1 MSGRTDWKEIFG
13 KPDQGFVNRVHAT
26 LEGLTEAGT
35 SRYTPQHFRRRRL
48 LTLTAVLVLLAGAAL
63 AAAEYGVLDF
73 LLGIHEQPQRREVLE
88 PLVTP
93 VNAEAEAGA
102 VSLEISGVWTD
113 GEMLAMDWRIQNR
126 EPQTPVYVQ
135 IDQWT
140 LNGIRVGSDGSDSFD
155 CQWLPGLYAPDG
167 VMQDGE
173 VIALPGEAKGE
184 NAVQMELAVGVYT
197 PIDPVYAMD
206 SFDPEEAGR
215 KTEQGYFV
223 IAGGEGL
230 TAQEGDAWYQ
240 CFGRIDAALDP
251 ALAARFKRQELHISL
266 SLDMTCANACR
277 EPLTVRERY
286 TCNHLMARYESA
298 VLTPLGLYVQLVA
311 EPAEGTREAA
321 EALFNG
327 SFELTDGEGAPLDA
341 ELLSGEKGVQPM
353 DGGGWGVR
361 FSAVW
366 AVPDASPLPQ
376 TLAVSYHD
384 ASGAQLLC
392 MPLER
397 GETEPPAP
405 ERAGGGSGS
414 DIILDLLD
422 FGAQRPQLLR
432 QVLVAALDVP
442 GRVLQDRF
450 PGGDHTRQ
458 HHGRA
463 RAQIG
468 AAHHAAA
475 QRMAALH
482 QRHVVFHPDMPAQAA

>member
-173 VIALPGEAKGE
+173 VIVLPGEVKGE
-184 NAVQMELAVGVYT
+184 NAVQMELAVGIYT

-206 SFDPEEAGR
+206 SFDPEEARR

-266 SLDMTCANACR
+266 
-277 EPLTVRERY
+277 
-286 TCNHLMARYESA
+286 
-298 VLTPLGLYVQLVA
+298 
-311 EPAEGTREAA
+311 
-321 EALFNG
+321 
-327 SFELTDGEGAPLDA
+327 
-341 ELLSGEKGVQPM
+341 
-353 DGGGWGVR
+353 
-361 FSAVW
+361 
-366 AVPDASPLPQ
+366 
-376 TLAVSYHD
+376 
-384 ASGAQLLC
+384 
-392 MPLER
+392 
-397 GETEPPAP
+397 
-405 ERAGGGSGS
+405 
-414 DIILDLLD
+414 
-422 FGAQRPQLLR
+422 
-432 QVLVAALDVP
+432 
-442 GRVLQDRF
+442 
-450 PGGDHTRQ
+450 
-458 HHGRA
+458 
-463 RAQIG
+463 
-468 AAHHAAA
+468 
-475 QRMAALH
+475 
-482 QRHVVFHPDMPAQAA
+482 

>member
-1 MSGRTDWKEIFG
+1 M
-13 KPDQGFVNRVHAT
+13 
-26 LEGLTEAGT
+26 
-35 SRYTPQHFRRRRL
+35 
-48 LTLTAVLVLLAGAAL
+48 LVLLAGAAL

-167 VMQDGE
+167 MMQDGE
-173 VIALPGEAKGE
+173 VIALPGEVKGG
-184 NAVQMELAVGVYT
+184 NDLQMELAVGVYT

-206 SFDPEEAGR
+206 SFDPEEARR

-286 TCNHLMARYESA
+286 TCDRLMARYESA

-341 ELLSGEKGVQPM
+341 EMLSGEKGVQPM

-397 GETEPPAP
+397 GGT
-405 ERAGGGSGS
+405 
-414 DIILDLLD
+414 
-422 FGAQRPQLLR
+422 
-432 QVLVAALDVP
+432 
-442 GRVLQDRF
+442 
-450 PGGDHTRQ
+450 
-458 HHGRA
+458 
-463 RAQIG
+463 
-468 AAHHAAA
+468 
-475 QRMAALH
+475 
-482 QRHVVFHPDMPAQAA
+482 

>member
-13 KPDQGFVNRVHAT
+13 KPEQGFVNRVHAT

-35 SRYTPQHFRRRRL
+35 SRCTPQHFRRRRL

-173 VIALPGEAKGE
+173 VIALPGEVKGE
-184 NAVQMELAVGVYT
+184 NDLQMELAVGVYT

-223 IAGGEGL
+223 IEGGEGL

-251 ALAARFKRQELHISL
+251 ALAARFKRQELRISL

-277 EPLTVRERY
+277 EPLTVREGY
-286 TCNHLMARYESA
+286 TCDRLMARYESA

-327 SFELTDGEGAPLDA
+327 SFELTDGEGARWTRSCFPA
-341 ELLSGEKGVQPM
+341 
-353 DGGGWGVR
+353 R
-361 FSAVW
+361 RAFS
-366 AVPDASPLPQ
+366 
-376 TLAVSYHD
+376 
-384 ASGAQLLC
+384 
-392 MPLER
+392 R
-397 GETEPPAP
+397 
-405 ERAGGGSGS
+405 
-414 DIILDLLD
+414 
-422 FGAQRPQLLR
+422 
-432 QVLVAALDVP
+432 
-442 GRVLQDRF
+442 
-450 PGGDHTRQ
+450 
-458 HHGRA
+458 
-463 RAQIG
+463 
-468 AAHHAAA
+468 
-475 QRMAALH
+475 
-482 QRHVVFHPDMPAQAA
+482 

>member
-35 SRYTPQHFRRRRL
+35 SRCTPQHFRRRRL

-93 VNAEAEAGA
+93 VNAEAEAGT

-140 LNGIRVGSDGSDSFD
+140 LNGICVGSDGSDSFD

-173 VIALPGEAKGE
+173 VIALPGEVKGG
-184 NAVQMELAVGVYT
+184 NDLQMELAVGVYT

-206 SFDPEEAGR
+206 SFDPEEARR

-251 ALAARFKRQELHISL
+251 ALAARFKRQELRISL

-286 TCNHLMARYESA
+286 TCDRLMARYESA

-321 EALFNG
+321 EALPHR
-327 SFELTDGEGAPLDA
+327 ELLCGFVSGADELRGWDRGELFGFYHDTRPVLGRLEDIIPLPRSGDA
-341 ELLSGEKGVQPM
+341 ERAAHTGACGIYHACSHNYLHERSVEVLSSLLKTSRFVLRACCFCETGRYFSSLAELADQLSGTDRAVLALSM
-353 DGGGWGVR
+353 DPGTAAGDFEGCSR
-361 FSAVW
+361 LLLDW
-366 AVPDASPLPQ
+366 ARELI
-376 TLAVSYHD
+376 
-384 ASGAQLLC
+384 
-392 MPLER
+392 
-397 GETEPPAP
+397 
-405 ERAGGGSGS
+405 GSGE
-414 DIILDLLD
+414 
-422 FGAQRPQLLR
+422 Q
-432 QVLVAALDVP
+432 
-442 GRVLQDRF
+442 
-450 PGGDHTRQ
+450 
-458 HHGRA
+458 
-463 RAQIG
+463 
-468 AAHHAAA
+468 
-475 QRMAALH
+475 
-482 QRHVVFHPDMPAQAA
+482 

>member
-13 KPDQGFVNRVHAT
+13 KPEQGFVNRVHAT
-26 LEGLTEAGT
+26 LDGLTEAGT
-35 SRYTPQHFRRRRL
+35 SRCTPQHFRRRRL

-173 VIALPGEAKGE
+173 VIALPGEVKGE
-184 NAVQMELAVGVYT
+184 NDLQMELAVGVYT

-251 ALAARFKRQELHISL
+251 ALAARFKRQELRISL

-286 TCNHLMARYESA
+286 TCDRLMARYESA

-327 SFELTDGEGAPLDA
+327 TFELTDGEGAPLDA
-341 ELLSGEKGVQPM
+341 EMLSGEKGVQPM

-397 GETEPPAP
+397 RGT
-405 ERAGGGSGS
+405 
-414 DIILDLLD
+414 
-422 FGAQRPQLLR
+422 
-432 QVLVAALDVP
+432 
-442 GRVLQDRF
+442 
-450 PGGDHTRQ
+450 
-458 HHGRA
+458 
-463 RAQIG
+463 
-468 AAHHAAA
+468 
-475 QRMAALH
+475 
-482 QRHVVFHPDMPAQAA
+482 